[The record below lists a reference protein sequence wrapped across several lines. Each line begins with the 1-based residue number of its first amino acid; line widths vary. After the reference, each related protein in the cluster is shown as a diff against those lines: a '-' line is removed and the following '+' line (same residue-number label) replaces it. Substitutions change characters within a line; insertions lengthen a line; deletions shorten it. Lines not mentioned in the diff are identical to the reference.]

1 MQKSSGH
8 SDYIEGVFKRTREL
22 RKARFLSRAQMAQL
36 LGVTAAAYQKYE
48 DRSPLPHF
56 FIEKFCLITGCSIE
70 YLLTGKETKAK
81 STHAGSLTSISPEH
95 APWRSPESSN

>member
-8 SDYIEGVFKRTREL
+8 SDYIEGVFKRTHEL

-48 DRSPLPHF
+48 DRSLLPHF

-70 YLLTGKETKAK
+70 YFLTGKETKTK
-81 STHAGSLTSISPEH
+81 STKAGLWTSILPEH
-95 APWRSPESSN
+95 APWRSPGSSN